1 MYEEQ
6 PVAGPTAPAHGRRQ
20 GAGTVVNSGGREMSE
35 PGEDGA
41 PETGDD
47 AKAAWQK
54 AKLPSLAPSATAEE
68 ALAEIV
74 LGGVAHLRGNENC
87 VLTRSHEEG
96 VHQMRVAVR
105 RLRSCLALY
114 ERFIPDEQRIYLT
127 GEMKWLI
134 GELGPARDWDVF
146 VGEVMAPV
154 IGQVADEPRLDE
166 LAEQVERHRDEAYAR
181 AQTAVGAQRYIG
193 LVLLLNSWAEGRGW
207 REGDA
212 DRLAAIQVTA
222 TDVSHELLD
231 EICQQVLEAGAGFE
245 DLDADQR
252 HKVRIQLKQLRYAT
266 EFFATLYPKRRVS
279 PYLEAMKSLQDQ
291 LGVSN
296 DVEVARKLLK
306 RVVKKTRGKE
316 RVRLSYAA
324 GLVVGWH
331 SHVGGGREK
340 EQVEAWQQ
348 LISRTPY
355 WQAAGEAAKPQP
367 EPQPASPPPD
377 DQAPTP
383 APVAPS
389 GTAKPARP
397 PRSPRPRNR
406 VVRPG

>member
-6 PVAGPTAPAHGRRQ
+6 PVAGPKAPAHGRRQ
-20 GAGTVVNSGGREMSE
+20 GAGTVVNSGGREMCE

-74 LGGVAHLRGNENC
+74 LGGVTHLRGNENC

-146 VGEVMAPV
+146 C
-154 IGQVADEPRLDE
+154 
-166 LAEQVERHRDEAYAR
+166 AYAR
-181 AQTAVGAQRYIG
+181 AQAAVGAQRYIG

-245 DLDADQR
+245 DLDAEQR

>member
-1 MYEEQ
+1 
-6 PVAGPTAPAHGRRQ
+6 
-20 GAGTVVNSGGREMSE
+20 MSE
-35 PGEDGA
+35 PAGDSAPDG
-41 PETGDD
+41 GDEP
-47 AKAAWQK
+47 KAGWQK
-54 AKLPSLAPSATAEE
+54 AKLPSLAQTATAEE
-68 ALAEIV
+68 ALVEIV
-74 LGGVAHLRGNENC
+74 LGSVAHLRGNQDC
-87 VLTRSHEEG
+87 VLARSHEEG

-105 RLRSCLALY
+105 RLRSCLVLY

-154 IGQVADEPRLDE
+154 IGQIAGEPRLAE
-166 LAEQVERHRDEAYAR
+166 LAEHVERQRDQAYVR
-181 AQTAVGAQRYIG
+181 AQAAVGAQRYIG

-212 DRLAAIQVTA
+212 DRVAAIQVTA

-231 EICQQVLEAGAGFE
+231 EIYQRLLAAGTGFE
-245 DLDADQR
+245 DLDAEQR

-291 LGVSN
+291 LGASN
-296 DVEVARKLLK
+296 DVEVARKLLN
-306 RVVKKTRGKE
+306 RVIKKTRGKE
-316 RVRLSYAA
+316 RARLSYAA

-331 SHVGGGREK
+331 SHIGDGREK

-348 LISRTPY
+348 LTGRLPY
-355 WQAAGEAAKPQP
+355 WQTAKEAAKRAAGSDAAIPP
-367 EPQPASPPPD
+367 DNGPAVPPPATVPPLD
-377 DQAPTP
+377 AVPPTAAPTP
-383 APVAPS
+383 ADAGVAK
-389 GTAKPARP
+389 AVRAARP
-397 PRSPRPRNR
+397 RRR
-406 VVRPG
+406 VVPPAEGV